1 MLEKT
6 QSASGCA
13 LYSSKAKSSWGLF
26 LSLLVPKPHLHWT
39 YSGSIASSGLV
50 VWFPRPEPTFVI
62 GKHKAQPVAL
72 AFFYSES
79 VMGLG
84 LVCFLGKNHIFI
96 GNTQSATG
104 CALCFATVKAS
115 LFFLVRPRP
124 KPNFSLEQHKEQAV
138 ALCAYL
144 YLDCKHVFRTHLYV
158 CVYTI
163 NTIIIYI
170 CMYTLAYQTLLF
182 CRFLL

>member
-115 LFFLVRPRP
+115 LFFLVRPRWCVLV
-124 KPNFSLEQHKEQAV
+124 PNQIFHWN
-138 ALCAYL
+138 
-144 YLDCKHVFRTHLYV
+144 
-158 CVYTI
+158 
-163 NTIIIYI
+163 NTKSKRLHFVLIFI
-170 CMYTLAYQTLLF
+170 
-182 CRFLL
+182 